1 MQGDLAMS
9 STLARNVHNELMMVN
24 LCVYHHLYIINVNF
38 SSLCASDLAC
48 GRQLAI
54 AYS

>member
-24 LCVYHHLYIINVNF
+24 LRIHRHLLLMLILVLYVVLILLVVGN
-38 SSLCASDLAC
+38 
-48 GRQLAI
+48 
-54 AYS
+54 